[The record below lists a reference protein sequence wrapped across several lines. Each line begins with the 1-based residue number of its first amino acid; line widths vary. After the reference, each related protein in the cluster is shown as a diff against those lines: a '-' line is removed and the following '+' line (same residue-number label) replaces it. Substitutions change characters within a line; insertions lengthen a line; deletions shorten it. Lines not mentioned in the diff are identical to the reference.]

1 MQYLGI
7 ESIKQPKQ
15 KALAAQ
21 LRPQSSPQLPNSE
34 IKSLASNLK
43 TELSSKQ
50 TERSIIVAQL
60 LQAQN
65 SKSAISE
72 QDQCRNF
79 RKLVKDLHQQG
90 SVEPEQFQALHDDYK
105 DFVANKNLDE
115 KPYLRPFV
123 AFMDEQ
129 IQELWA
135 KTKVEYTPKQ
145 IFAMYETKDQAVSV
159 LDVAGAGLNIDQLN
173 PNELAK
179 MSKSLE
185 KMREGFSNQATK
197 LFPDLKPVFSKID
210 EQVSQAIDP
219 EKAKLDFSLAKK
231 PADMAKQIV
240 DITAGKATPVADAR
254 LELKKSMIDYYDR
267 VSNLGAD
274 LKKRSV
280 GASVAS

>member
-1 MQYLGI
+1 MRYLGI
-7 ESIKQPKQ
+7 DQASKPQQRAVKSG
-15 KALAAQ
+15 
-21 LRPQSSPQLPNSE
+21 PQSSPQLPNSE

-43 TELSSKQ
+43 TELSNKQ
-50 TERSIIVAQL
+50 TERGIIVAQL

-72 QDQCRNF
+72 QDQCRNL
-79 RKLVKDLHQQG
+79 RKQVKDLHQHG
-90 SVEPEQFQALHDDYK
+90 SVDPDQFQTLQDDYK

-123 AFMDEQ
+123 AFMDDQ

-135 KTKVEYTPKQ
+135 KSKVEFTPKQ

-159 LDVAGAGLNIDQLN
+159 LDVAGASLNLEQLTLS
-173 PNELAK
+173 ELSK

-185 KMREGFSNQATK
+185 KMRDGFAGQATR
-197 LFPDLKPVFSKID
+197 LFPELKPVLAKID
-210 EQVSQAIDP
+210 DQVSQAIDP
-219 EKAKLDFSLAKK
+219 EKAKFDFSLAKK

-240 DITAGKATPVADAR
+240 DITTGKATPIADAK
-254 LELKKSMIDYYDR
+254 LELKKSMVGYYDN
-267 VSNLGAD
+267 VANLGAD
-274 LKKRSV
+274 LKKRVV